1 MVLDEHIIQKLKK
14 IDPAKFE
21 QMICHLLN
29 RGAFTE
35 IVHQNASVVSY
46 GMNLEKARTRK
57 SPKRSDA
64 ELSIPGVKIEFSV
77 SEDWKSKFKRDVQ
90 KNKDQ
95 PINKFGFYTNQDVK
109 NKEINID
116 GKRIDAE
123 EYGRNILNC
132 ESCFIFGLQDL
143 VFKLQIPEFFYI
155 RRQFLNIPED
165 FFCSVERYKNILE
178 NHNSLAYNESK
189 SEIESCLNFLT
200 HELIFDPKQIVLL
213 HNNKYLALLHAIA
226 VWASGQTKKDSK
238 NILSQ
243 SLCFIK
249 WPYNVE
255 NLKNISESEIKSNI
269 PTIIFIWGANE
280 IDKPSGYL
288 KFDIDNV
295 MLVFICKSTF
305 KDEVIEK
312 LRKFNDLISI
322 KDLYIPEIGEEEVS
336 SRGYV
341 AHEHKIDTLI
351 SSLKE
356 QLKKCE
362 ALIYFYSPFYT
373 NESILKRKIS
383 SILKINLAQLDQL
396 FTLLIQ
402 NDLASKTGRILWLIQ
417 PIMAKKLLNDYI
429 NDGSFNIEEM

>member
-1 MVLDEHIIQKLKK
+1 MIGDEHIIQQLKI
-14 IDPAKFE
+14 IDPFKFE
-21 QMICHLLN
+21 WMINSLFHQ
-29 RGAFTE
+29 GAFPG
-35 IVHQNASVVSY
+35 IVEQNASIVPFGVST
-46 GMNLEKARTRK
+46 EKERTRK
-57 SPKRSDA
+57 SFPRSDS
-64 ELSIPGVKIEFSV
+64 ELITGEVKIENSV
-77 SEDWKSKFKRDVQ
+77 QVDWKSKFKKVIEN
-90 KNKDQ
+90 NKGQ
-95 PINKFGFYTNQDVK
+95 TIKKFVFCTNQDIK
-109 NKEINID
+109 SKQININR
-116 GKRIDAE
+116 KKVDAE
-123 EYGRNILNC
+123 EYGRNKLNC
-132 ESCFIFGLQDL
+132 KDCFVIGQQMLILILQN
-143 VFKLQIPEFFYI
+143 PEFFCI
-155 RRQFLNIPED
+155 RRNFLNIPED
-165 FFCSVERYKNILE
+165 FFCSVEGYKNILE

-200 HELIFDPKQIVLL
+200 HELIFVPKQIILL

-269 PTIIFIWGANE
+269 PTIIFIWGAHE

-336 SRGYV
+336 SREYV

-402 NDLASKTGRILWLIQ
+402 NDLASKTGKIVWLIQ

>member
-1 MVLDEHIIQKLKK
+1 MVSDQQIIQQLKI
-14 IDPAKFE
+14 IDPFKFE
-21 QMICHLLN
+21 SMICHLL
-29 RGAFTE
+29 RQGAFPE
-35 IVHQNASVVSY
+35 IVDQNASIVPFGIS
-46 GMNLEKARTRK
+46 MEKARTRK
-57 SPKRSDA
+57 SLDRSDA
-64 ELSIPGVKIEFSV
+64 ELITPGLKIESSV
-77 SEDWKSKFKRDVQ
+77 QEDWKSKFKKDVE

-95 PINKFGFYTNQDVK
+95 PINKFVFCTNQDVGTK
-109 NKEINID
+109 KINID
-116 GKRIDAE
+116 GKSIDAE

-132 ESCFIFGLQDL
+132 EDCIIYDQKTL
-143 VFKLQIPEFFYI
+143 VLILQIPEFFHI
-155 RRQFLNIPED
+155 RRNFLNIPED
-165 FFCSVERYKNILE
+165 FFCSVEGYKNILE

-200 HELIFDPKQIVLL
+200 HELIFDPKQIILL
-213 HNNKYLALLHAIA
+213 YNNKYLALLHAIA

-269 PTIIFIWGANE
+269 PTIIFIWGAHE

-336 SRGYV
+336 SREYV